1 MPLTRKSYTLNNVS
15 FEAWFYQIG
24 AVIWIKAKDVCDFLG
39 YKNTKQAIL
48 KNVTNSNWKKT
59 YAELQ
64 TDDSWG
70 SLADTPLSTPENWQE
85 NTLFVNEQAIYQL
98 ICRSKKNEAVKFF
111 EWLCDKVLPTLRET
125 GSYSLAPKVENEEDK
140 DYKRLAE
147 GLVRACDA
155 LALANHRMYVLAK
168 DAIHKP
174 SNPNLMNTMSVLEVG
189 PQELVS
195 LRTQKRNFRQ
205 AKKRVLKKYPKAKEI
220 YTKNVPHANLA
231 WNKFKDEVRLVDPR
245 ATTKANTITLE
256 TLQPSDVP
264 PMLTSILDSKVKVK
278 SIKYTF

>member
-1 MPLTRKSYTLNNVS
+1 MSLTRKSYTLNNVS

-24 AVIWIKAKDVCDFLG
+24 AIIWIKAKDVCDFLG
-39 YKNTKQAIL
+39 YKDTRQAIR
-48 KNVTNSNWKKT
+48 KNVTNPEWKKT
-59 YAELQ
+59 YAEL
-64 TDDSWG
+64 TIDDSRG
-70 SLADTPLSTPENWQE
+70 SLPDATSHVTENWQS
-85 NTLFVNEQAIYQL
+85 NTLFVNEAAIYQL
-98 ICRSKKNEAVKFF
+98 ICRSKKTEAVKFF

-125 GSYSLAPKVENEEDK
+125 GSFSLTPKVETEEDK

-155 LALANHRMYVLAK
+155 LALANHRMYELAK
-168 DAIHKP
+168 DTIHKP
-174 SNPNLMNTMSVLEVG
+174 ANPNLMNTMSVLEVG
-189 PQELVS
+189 PRQLVS
-195 LRTQKRNFRQ
+195 LRTQKRNIRQ
-205 AKKRVLKKYPKAKEI
+205 ARNRVLKRYPKAKEI

-245 ATTKANTITLE
+245 ATTKANMVTLE
-256 TLQPSDVP
+256 SLQPSDVP